1 MELRSLRERLK
12 MRVAAELDLT
22 RDVEDAEIA
31 RMIDRCILEETKD
44 QYVPLKEKIG
54 LRVELFNS
62 LRRLDVLTEL
72 LEDET
77 VTEIM
82 VNGQSDIFVERGC
95 LRAERAVVREME
107 AGCHE
112 PIGVYATWKDE
123 KTMQVRV
130 MNARSGKVKRETW
143 EREKEDANDL
153 E

>member
-1 MELRSLRERLK
+1 MYKRQEACEGTLPY
-12 MRVAAELDLT
+12 
-22 RDVEDAEIA
+22 
-31 RMIDRCILEETKD
+31 RMAHMISDTET
-44 QYVPLKEKIG
+44 E
-54 LRVELFNS
+54 
-62 LRRLDVLTEL
+62 
-72 LEDET
+72 
-77 VTEIM
+77 
-82 VNGQSDIFVERGC
+82 GC

-130 MNARSGKVKRETW
+130 MNARSGKVKREVW

>member
-44 QYVPLKEKIG
+44 QYVPLKEKVG

-77 VTEIM
+77 VTDGTRKIEIPLYSVEWLKM
-82 VNGQSDIFVERGC
+82 GLSATSIF
-95 LRAERAVVREME
+95 LRIPSLV
-107 AGCHE
+107 
-112 PIGVYATWKDE
+112 
-123 KTMQVRV
+123 
-130 MNARSGKVKRETW
+130 
-143 EREKEDANDL
+143 ANKSRFISF
-153 E
+153 